1 MKKSFRSIVQPALS
15 TFKKIANLCDHLRIS
30 QLTGAV
36 NTDLFAIVHG
46 MFAAASLTFH
56 GLYPVNNTVLLLFNI
71 GNDHCMLV
79 IQPYPGIQFLLFVF
93 HTLF

>member
-1 MKKSFRSIVQPALS
+1 
-15 TFKKIANLCDHLRIS
+15 
-30 QLTGAV
+30 
-36 NTDLFAIVHG
+36 